1 MSDKKI
7 LFLTM
12 DYPPDRGGVA
22 RYYGEIVA
30 QWGAGLD
37 VLADSTKLFWR
48 LWPKWY
54 PALNWLSREAKKN
67 LTEMVWVGQVLPL
80 GYPAWW
86 LKKRQGIP
94 YLVFTHGVD
103 ILLPQASWWK
113 KMWLKII
120 LQGAK
125 TVVANSLFTKR
136 ELIKLG
142 VKEEN
147 IVVVYPCADWTKQQ
161 SLGLNKKDME
171 KVAGKKDK
179 VLLSVGRLIKRK
191 GFDRVIKIMPRL
203 LKRVPKLKYVII
215 GNGSEYQNCKTEIEN
230 LGLSGSVII
239 RDNVD
244 DAELIQWYERSN
256 VFVMPCEQL
265 GGDVEGFG
273 MVFLEAASYGLPV
286 VAGRSGGALETVHH
300 GYGGFIVEPDSTEEL
315 YQSLVRLL
323 TDDTFAHR
331 LGLYGQEWSKK
342 HFKWEREIAKFKDAI
357 CPHQKSV

>member
-1 MSDKKI
+1 M
-7 LFLTM
+7 
-12 DYPPDRGGVA
+12 
-22 RYYGEIVA
+22 
-30 QWGAGLD
+30 
-37 VLADSTKLFWR
+37 
-48 LWPKWY
+48 
-54 PALNWLSREAKKN
+54 
-67 LTEMVWVGQVLPL
+67 

-94 YLVFTHGVD
+94 YLVFTHGMD
-103 ILLPQASWWK
+103 ILLPQTSWWK
-113 KMWLKII
+113 KICLKII

-142 VKEEN
+142 VKEVN

-179 VLLSVGRLIKRK
+179 VLLSVGRLVKRK
-191 GFDRVIKIMPRL
+191 SFDKVVKLMPRL
-203 LKRVPKLKYVII
+203 LKRVPNLKYVII
-215 GNGSEYQNCKTEIEN
+215 GSGQELDNWKLEIGNLKLEN
-230 LGLSGSVII
+230 VVTILADVG
-239 RDNVD
+239 DE
-244 DAELIQWYERSN
+244 ELTKWYERSN

-286 VAGRSGGALETVHH
+286 VAGRSGGAPETVHH
-300 GYGGFIVEPDSTEEL
+300 GYGGFIVEPASTEEL

-323 TDDTFAHR
+323 TDDAFANYQLDKAVRH
-331 LGLYGQEWSKK
+331 
-342 HFKWEREIAKFKDAI
+342 
-357 CPHQKSV
+357 